1 MMETSQGQ
9 DKSFNSTVVH
19 NYSTVSTT
27 KSIYEN
33 GDYWSTTEAPAVSIG
48 FNRTGFTDDSNS
60 STTVSKLFTSSPTIY
75 FADETVSG
83 WMQAT
88 DVLDSFVFVCA
99 CVALLFNLSNIV
111 VIIMSKLY
119 LKITYKL
126 FISQAVSNAVTA
138 LSMGMTYIASHY
150 FNGNSQLIIAIS
162 SYNILQIG
170 SMACVLTYTFISL
183 ELYFQIILPFKHR
196 YMGFTFK
203 VALFLIWIIPML
215 LTESIQIGIT
225 LSKMESNE
233 TFLVTYVRLQDNTL
247 GYLNTG
253 LALICLI
260 VIIYLNIALLKA
272 VYRSLKSNPREGKGI
287 KKSTITIIT
296 MVSTYI
302 IFYLPS
308 WVVGIIFV
316 LHNKYKVLILASLT
330 MHQRLFLVTCL
341 SNLKILNTIAD
352 PVIYVLRINVIQDTY
367 KKLVI
372 KYVCCGQVT
381 NTNTDSLKLTST
393 RGNIYRDNSTASNKS
408 MRVSVVTKSSEM

>member
-19 NYSTVSTT
+19 NYSTVSTR

-33 GDYWSTTEAPAVSIG
+33 GDYWLTTEAPAVS
-48 FNRTGFTDDSNS
+48 TDDSNS

-75 FADETVSG
+75 FTDETVSG

-99 CVALLFNLSNIV
+99 CVALLFNLSNIL

-119 LKITYKL
+119 LKIAYKL

-203 VALFLIWIIPML
+203 VALFLIWIIPMI

-260 VIIYLNIALLKA
+260 VIIYLNIALLKT

-287 KKSTITIIT
+287 KKSTVTIIT

-372 KYVCCGQVT
+372 KYLCCRQVT
-381 NTNTDSLKLTST
+381 NTNTDSLKLTT
-393 RGNIYRDNSTASNKS
+393 NRGNIYRDNSTASNKS